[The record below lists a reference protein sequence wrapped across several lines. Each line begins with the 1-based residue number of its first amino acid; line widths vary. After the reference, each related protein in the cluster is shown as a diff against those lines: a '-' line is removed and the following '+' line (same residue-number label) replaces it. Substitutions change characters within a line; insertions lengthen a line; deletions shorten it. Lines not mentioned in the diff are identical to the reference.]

1 MEQGVKLS
9 QLIAGAMLD
18 HQDEETVEIYDQN
31 GVPLVRGKWYKDHV
45 LAYADRMGVATYDTN
60 EGITKFRLV

>member
-1 MEQGVKLS
+1 MEQSVKLS

-18 HQDEETVEIYDQN
+18 HQDKETVEIYDKN
-31 GVPLVRGKWYKDHV
+31 GALLVRGKWYADRV
-45 LAYADRMGVATYDTN
+45 LAYADCMGVATYDTN

>member
-18 HQDEETVEIYDQN
+18 HQDEETVEIYDKN
-31 GVPLVRGKWYKDHV
+31 GALLVRGKWYADRV
-45 LAYADRMGVATYDTN
+45 LAYADRMGVATYDT
-60 EGITKFRLV
+60 GITKFRLV